1 MFLDFLKDKQSSSV
15 TESNKSM
22 EEPIPSSEVAYT
34 ESAEDVMTLC
44 DRSNMTHQERQDF
57 WKTVTYSK
65 TKPSDTVR

>member
-1 MFLDFLKDKQSSSV
+1 
-15 TESNKSM
+15 M
-22 EEPIPSSEVAYT
+22 EEPIPSSGVAYT

-65 TKPSDTVR
+65 TKPSETVR